1 MRERNGG
8 TAAGLVTTGL
18 RDQILALRRGAGRKY
33 CDRAQ
38 LQANT
43 GREWPALLVQKQR
56 ERQRARGGL
65 PGGRTP
71 EQPDLLSIL
80 SHPSRRLPT
89 RPSER
94 SDKVVDL

>member
-1 MRERNGG
+1 MD
-8 TAAGLVTTGL
+8 AAGLVTTGL

-56 ERQRARGGL
+56 DRDREREEGCLVEGLQNSLTCFPFCPIPQGACLPVPVRGAI
-65 PGGRTP
+65 RWWTF
-71 EQPDLLSIL
+71 SI
-80 SHPSRRLPT
+80 
-89 RPSER
+89 
-94 SDKVVDL
+94 